1 MTGEFSIASFNL
13 HNFNYDVR
21 VGGTGTD
28 SQFKKAKC
36 EHISE
41 IIRDGG
47 YDVIALQ
54 EVQTP
59 ETVASLVGELNE
71 GNPNGR
77 YAFVHCHDFYET
89 ISNGRFKSPG
99 REKRGELAFI
109 YNSESVALFKDC
121 AVYQRLNDRMWLALD
136 YFISGAAA
144 LLATS
149 LGVGAIIG
157 DDEDDDPESERDKDK
172 RNKTIRKPNGL
183 KTVGALGVAGVGYAT
198 HKLLESLLKRMRPPF
213 VAFFCR
219 KAGGKV
225 DAGRQLRLIN
235 VHSQFGR
242 TDVDRFTTPSQIRT
256 KEAEFVLR
264 EAFQIVKSE
273 QTENSS
279 LTLTM
284 AAGDF
289 NRSAKCLQ
297 AIATEINAMPMRS
310 DKMQI
315 GVTRNA
321 NVPDAH
327 LTTVAVSNHKEVK
340 NGNAREYTYSHD
352 YDHFA
357 FDMDVWSPSD
367 AKRAFGLDHE
377 KFFVLEGNER
387 RALSD
392 HLPVVIKTAKLER
405 KS

>member
-1 MTGEFSIASFNL
+1 MAGPFSIASFNI

-21 VGGTGTD
+21 VGGAGVD
-28 SQFKKAKC
+28 SQFKKAKAD
-36 EHISE
+36 HICG

-59 ETVASLVGELNE
+59 ETVASIIELLNN

-109 YNSESVALFKDC
+109 YDSESVALFKDY
-121 AVYQRLNDRMWLALD
+121 AVYRRLNDRMWLALD

-149 LGVGAIIG
+149 LGVEALAG
-157 DDEDDDPESERDKDK
+157 DVEDDDSEGERDDYKRDK
-172 RNKTIRKPNGL
+172 ANKKQKGL
-183 KTVGALGVAGVGYAT
+183 KTAGALGVAVAGYAA
-198 HKLLESLLKRMRPPF
+198 HKFLESQLKRMRPPF

-219 KAGGKV
+219 KIGDAV
-225 DAGRQLRLIN
+225 DEGRQLRLIN

-242 TDVDRFTTPSQIRT
+242 TDADRFTTPSLIRI

-273 QTENSS
+273 QVENAS

-284 AAGDF
+284 AVGDF

-297 AIATEINAMPMRS
+297 TIATAVNAMPMRS

-315 GVTRNA
+315 GVTRNVNA
-321 NVPDAH
+321 PDAH
-327 LTTVAVSNHKEVK
+327 LTTVAVSNREEVE
-340 NGNAREYTYSHD
+340 NGKAREYRYSHD

-357 FDMDVWSPSD
+357 FDMDVWSPVD
-367 AKRAFGLDHE
+367 AKRAFGLGDE
-377 KFFVLEGNER
+377 RFYVFEGEDR
-387 RALSD
+387 RAISD
-392 HLPVVIKTAKLER
+392 HLPVVIKTLKF
-405 KS
+405 

>member
-1 MTGEFSIASFNL
+1 MTGEFSIASFNI

-21 VGGTGTD
+21 VGGFGAD
-28 SQFKKAKC
+28 SQFKKAKAS
-36 EHISE
+36 HICG

-59 ETVASLVGELNE
+59 ETVASLVGLLNG

-77 YAFVHCHDFYET
+77 YAFIHCHDFYET

-109 YNSESVALFKDC
+109 YDSESLALFKDC

-136 YFISGAAA
+136 YFISGATA
-144 LLATS
+144 LLAAS
-149 LGVGAIIG
+149 LGAGAFIG
-157 DDEDDDPESERDKDK
+157 DDADDEPKSERDKAMRDK
-172 RNKTIRKPNGL
+172 TNQKPGKPNGL
-183 KTVGALGVAGVGYAT
+183 RTVGALGVACAGYAA
-198 HKLLESLLKRMRPPF
+198 HKLLESQLKRMRPPF
-213 VAFFCR
+213 VTFFC
-219 KAGGKV
+219 KKMGGIV
-225 DAGRQLRLIN
+225 DESRQLRLIN

-242 TDVDRFTTPSQIRT
+242 TDADRFATPSQIRT

-297 AIATEINAMPMRS
+297 TIATEINAMPMRS

-327 LTTVAVSNHKEVK
+327 LTTVAVCNRAEVK
-340 NGNAREYTYSHD
+340 NGEAREYKYSHD

-357 FDMDVWSPSD
+357 FDMDAWSPGN
-367 AKRAFGLDHE
+367 AKRELGLEDE
-377 KFFVLEGNER
+377 RFFVLDGSER
-387 RALSD
+387 RAISD
-392 HLPVVIKTAKLER
+392 HLPVVIKTLKF
-405 KS
+405 

>member
-1 MTGEFSIASFNL
+1 MAGEFSIASFNL
-13 HNFNYDVR
+13 HNFNFDVR
-21 VGGTGTD
+21 GGGSGVD
-28 SQFKKAKC
+28 SQFKKAKA
-36 EHISE
+36 EHICG
-41 IIRDGG
+41 IILDGG

-59 ETVASLVGELNE
+59 ETVASLIGLLNN

-77 YAFVHCHDFYET
+77 YSFVHCHDFYET

-109 YNSESVALFKDC
+109 YDSESVALFKDC

-136 YFISGAAA
+136 YFISGATA

-149 LGVGAIIG
+149 LGVGAFIG
-157 DDEDDDPESERDKDK
+157 YDEDDVPEMERDKAKRDK
-172 RNKTIRKPNGL
+172 ANQNPNGL
-183 KTVGALGVAGVGYAT
+183 KAVGALGVVGVGYAA
-198 HKLLESLLKRMRPPF
+198 HKFLESQLKRMRPPF
-213 VAFFCR
+213 VAFFC
-219 KAGGKV
+219 KKV
-225 DAGRQLRLIN
+225 CGAVDEGRQLRLIN

-242 TDVDRFTTPSQIRT
+242 TDADRFTTPSQIRT

-273 QTENSS
+273 QTEDSP
-279 LTLTM
+279 LILTM
-284 AAGDF
+284 AVGDF

-297 AIATEINAMPMRS
+297 AIATVINAMSMRS

-315 GVTRNA
+315 GVVRNA

-327 LTTVAVSNHKEVK
+327 LTTVAVCNREEVK
-340 NGNAREYTYSHD
+340 KGKARKYKYSHD

-357 FDMDVWSPSD
+357 FDMDVWSPD
-367 AKRAFGLDHE
+367 NAKRAFGLEDE
-377 KFFVLEGNER
+377 RFFVFEGKER
-387 RALSD
+387 RAISD
-392 HLPVVIKTAKLER
+392 HLPVVIKTAR
-405 KS
+405 F

>member
-1 MTGEFSIASFNL
+1 MAGEFSIASFNL
-13 HNFNYDVR
+13 HNFNFDVR
-21 VGGTGTD
+21 VGGSGVD
-28 SQFKKAKC
+28 LQFKKAKAD
-36 EHISE
+36 HICR

-54 EVQTP
+54 EIQTP
-59 ETVASLVGELNE
+59 ETVVSLIGLLND

-109 YNSESVALFKDC
+109 YDSETVALFKDC

-136 YFISGAAA
+136 YFISGATA
-144 LLATS
+144 LLAAS
-149 LGVGAIIG
+149 LGAGVFIG
-157 DDEDDDPESERDKDK
+157 DDEDDDPKSERNKDK
-172 RNKTIRKPNGL
+172 RNKTNQKSNGL
-183 KTVGALGVAGVGYAT
+183 KTVGALGVAGAGYAA
-198 HKLLESLLKRMRPPF
+198 HKLLESQLKRMRPPF
-213 VAFFCR
+213 VAFFC
-219 KAGGKV
+219 KKV
-225 DAGRQLRLIN
+225 CGIVDDGRQLRLIN

-242 TDVDRFTTPSQIRT
+242 TDADRFTTPSQIRT

-273 QTENSS
+273 QIENSS
-279 LTLTM
+279 LVLTM
-284 AAGDF
+284 AVGDF

-297 AIATEINAMPMRS
+297 AIATEINTMPMRS

-315 GVTRNA
+315 GVSRNA

-327 LTTVAVSNHKEVK
+327 LTTVVVCNSEEVK
-340 NGNAREYTYSHD
+340 NGKAREYKYSHD

-357 FDMDVWSPSD
+357 FDMDVWSPD
-367 AKRAFGLDHE
+367 NAKREFGLEDE
-377 KFFVLEGNER
+377 RFFVLEGSER
-387 RALSD
+387 RTISD
-392 HLPVVIKTAKLER
+392 HLPVVIKTVKF
-405 KS
+405 

>member
-1 MTGEFSIASFNL
+1 MAGEFSIASFNL
-13 HNFNYDVR
+13 HNFNFDVK
-21 VGGTGTD
+21 GGGSGAD
-28 SQFKKAKC
+28 SQFKKAKAERIC
-36 EHISE
+36 GIV
-41 IIRDGG
+41 RDGG

-59 ETVASLVGELNE
+59 ETVASLIGLLND

-77 YAFVHCHDFYET
+77 YSFVHCHDFYET

-109 YNSESVALFKDC
+109 YDSESVALFKDC

-136 YFISGAAA
+136 YFISGATA

-149 LGVGAIIG
+149 LGVGAFIG
-157 DDEDDDPESERDKDK
+157 DDEDGEPEMERDKAK
-172 RNKTIRKPNGL
+172 RDEANKKPNGL
-183 KTVGALGVAGVGYAT
+183 KTVGALGVAGAGYVA
-198 HKLLESLLKRMRPPF
+198 HKILESQLKRMRPPF
-213 VAFFCR
+213 VAFFC
-219 KAGGKV
+219 KKV
-225 DAGRQLRLIN
+225 GDAVDEGRQLRLIN

-242 TDVDRFTTPSQIRT
+242 TDADRFTTPSQIRT
-256 KEAEFVLR
+256 KEAEFVLQ

-279 LTLTM
+279 LALTM
-284 AAGDF
+284 AVGDF

-297 AIATEINAMPMRS
+297 AIATEINTMPMRS

-315 GVTRNA
+315 GVSRNA

-327 LTTVAVSNHKEVK
+327 LTTVAVSNREEVE
-340 NGNAREYTYSHD
+340 NGKAREYKYSHD

-357 FDMDVWSPSD
+357 FDMDVWSPVD
-367 AKRAFGLDHE
+367 AKRAFDLGDE
-377 KFFVLEGNER
+377 RFYVFEGEDR
-387 RALSD
+387 RAISD
-392 HLPVVIKTAKLER
+392 HLPVVIKTLKF
-405 KS
+405 

>member
-1 MTGEFSIASFNL
+1 MAGEFSIASFNL
-13 HNFNYDVR
+13 HNFNFDVR
-21 VGGTGTD
+21 GGGSGAD
-28 SQFKKAKC
+28 SQFKKAKAD
-36 EHISE
+36 HICG

-59 ETVASLVGELNE
+59 ETVASLIGLLND

-109 YNSESVALFKDC
+109 YDSESVALFKDG

-149 LGVGAIIG
+149 LGVGALTS
-157 DDEDDDPESERDKDK
+157 DVEDDDSEGERDDDK
-172 RNKTIRKPNGL
+172 RDKANKKQKGL
-183 KTVGALGVAGVGYAT
+183 KTVGALGVAGAGYAA
-198 HKLLESLLKRMRPPF
+198 HKFLESQLKRMRPPF
-213 VAFFCR
+213 VAFFC
-219 KAGGKV
+219 KKIGDAV
-225 DAGRQLRLIN
+225 DEGRQLRLIN

-242 TDVDRFTTPSQIRT
+242 TDADRFTTPSLIRT
-256 KEAEFVLR
+256 KEAEFVLK
-264 EAFQIVKSE
+264 EAFEIVKSE
-273 QTENSS
+273 QAENAS

-297 AIATEINAMPMRS
+297 TIATAVNAMPMRS

-321 NVPDAH
+321 NAPDAH
-327 LTTVAVSNHKEVK
+327 LTTVAVSNREEVE
-340 NGNAREYTYSHD
+340 NGKAREYKYSHD

-357 FDMDVWSPSD
+357 FDMDVWSPVD
-367 AKRAFGLDHE
+367 AKREFGLDDE
-377 KFFVLEGNER
+377 RFYVFEGEDR
-387 RALSD
+387 RAISD
-392 HLPVVIKTAKLER
+392 HLPVVIKTLKF
-405 KS
+405 

>member
-1 MTGEFSIASFNL
+1 MAGEFSIASFNI

-21 VGGTGTD
+21 GGGSGAD
-28 SQFKKAKC
+28 SQFKKAKAD
-36 EHISE
+36 HICG

-59 ETVASLVGELNE
+59 ETVASLIGLLNN

-109 YNSESVALFKDC
+109 YDSESVALFKDG

-149 LGVGAIIG
+149 LGVGALTG
-157 DDEDDDPESERDKDK
+157 DVEDDDSEGERDDDK
-172 RNKTIRKPNGL
+172 RDKANKKQKGL
-183 KTVGALGVAGVGYAT
+183 KTVGALGVAGAGYAA
-198 HKLLESLLKRMRPPF
+198 HKFLESQLKRMRPPF
-213 VAFFCR
+213 VAFFC
-219 KAGGKV
+219 KKIGDAV
-225 DAGRQLRLIN
+225 DEGRQLRLIN

-242 TDVDRFTTPSQIRT
+242 TDADRFTTPSLIRT
-256 KEAEFVLR
+256 KEAEFVLK
-264 EAFQIVKSE
+264 EAFEIVKSE
-273 QTENSS
+273 QAENAS

-297 AIATEINAMPMRS
+297 TIATAVNAMPMRS

-321 NVPDAH
+321 NAPEAH
-327 LTTVAVSNHKEVK
+327 LTTVAVSNREEVE
-340 NGNAREYTYSHD
+340 NGKAREYKYSHD

-357 FDMDVWSPSD
+357 FDMDVWSPVD
-367 AKRAFGLDHE
+367 AKREFGLDDE
-377 KFFVLEGNER
+377 RFYVFEGEDR
-387 RALSD
+387 RAISD
-392 HLPVVIKTAKLER
+392 HLPVVIKTLKF
-405 KS
+405 

>member
-1 MTGEFSIASFNL
+1 MAGEFSIASFNL

-21 VGGTGTD
+21 VGGTGAD

-36 EHISE
+36 GHVSE

-109 YNSESVALFKDC
+109 YDSESVALFKDC

-136 YFISGAAA
+136 YFISGATA

-149 LGVGAIIG
+149 LGVGAFIG
-157 DDEDDDPESERDKDK
+157 DEDDDDDPKSEQDN
-172 RNKTIRKPNGL
+172 NKHNETNQKPSGL
-183 KTVGALGVAGVGYAT
+183 KTVGALGVAGAGYAA
-198 HKLLESLLKRMRPPF
+198 HKLLESQLKRMRPPF
-213 VAFFCR
+213 VAFFC
-219 KAGGKV
+219 KKMGGKT
-225 DAGRQLRLIN
+225 DESRQLRVIN

-242 TDVDRFTTPSQIRT
+242 TDADRFSTPSQIRT

-273 QTENSS
+273 QAENSS

-289 NRSAKCLQ
+289 NRSAQSLQ
-297 AIATEINAMPMRS
+297 AIATAINAMPMRS

-321 NVPDAH
+321 NVPEAH
-327 LTTVAVSNHKEVK
+327 LTTIAVANKEEVK
-340 NGNAREYTYSHD
+340 NGKAREYKYSHD

-367 AKRAFGLDHE
+367 AKRVFGLEHE
-377 KFFVLEGNER
+377 KFFVLEGKER

-392 HLPVVIKTAKLER
+392 HLPVVIKTVKF
-405 KS
+405 

>member
-1 MTGEFSIASFNL
+1 MAGEFSIASFNI

-21 VGGTGTD
+21 GGGSGAD
-28 SQFKKAKC
+28 SQFKKAKAD
-36 EHISE
+36 HICG

-59 ETVASLVGELNE
+59 ETVASLIGLLNN

-109 YNSESVALFKDC
+109 YDSESVALFKDG

-149 LGVGAIIG
+149 LGVGALTG
-157 DDEDDDPESERDKDK
+157 DVEDDDSEGERDDDK
-172 RNKTIRKPNGL
+172 RDKANKKQKGL
-183 KTVGALGVAGVGYAT
+183 KTVGALGVAGAGYAA
-198 HKLLESLLKRMRPPF
+198 HKFLESQLKRMRPPF
-213 VAFFCR
+213 VAFFC
-219 KAGGKV
+219 KKIGDAV
-225 DAGRQLRLIN
+225 DEGRQLRLIN

-242 TDVDRFTTPSQIRT
+242 TDADRFTTPSLIRT
-256 KEAEFVLR
+256 KEAEFVLK
-264 EAFQIVKSE
+264 EAFEIVKSE
-273 QTENSS
+273 QAENAS

-297 AIATEINAMPMRS
+297 TIATAVNAMPMRS

-321 NVPDAH
+321 NAPDAH
-327 LTTVAVSNHKEVK
+327 LTTVAVSNREEVE
-340 NGNAREYTYSHD
+340 NGKAREYKYSHD

-357 FDMDVWSPSD
+357 FDMDVWSPVD
-367 AKRAFGLDHE
+367 AKREFGLDDE
-377 KFFVLEGNER
+377 RFYVFEGEDR
-387 RALSD
+387 RAISD
-392 HLPVVIKTAKLER
+392 HLPVVIKTLKF
-405 KS
+405 

>member
-1 MTGEFSIASFNL
+1 MAGEFSIASFNL

-21 VGGTGTD
+21 VGGAGVD
-28 SQFKKAKC
+28 FRFKKAKC

-47 YDVIALQ
+47 YDVVALQ

-59 ETVASLVGELNE
+59 ETVASLVGQLNG

-77 YAFVHCHDFYET
+77 YAFTHCHDFYET

-109 YNSESVALFKDC
+109 YDSESVELFKDC
-121 AVYQRLNDRMWLALD
+121 AVYKRMNDRLWSVLE

-144 LLATS
+144 LLAST
-149 LGVGAIIG
+149 LGVGALI
-157 DDEDDDPESERDKDK
+157 DDEQNESDEAEKGRRKNAK
-172 RNKTIRKPNGL
+172 RKLAGL
-183 KTVGALGVAGVGYAT
+183 RAMGALGVVGSGYVA
-198 HKLLESLLKRMRPPF
+198 HKYFESQLKRMRPPF
-213 VAFFCR
+213 VAFFCKR
-219 KAGGKV
+219 VGGSV
-225 DAGRQLRLIN
+225 DQNRQLRLIN

-242 TDVDRFTTPSQIRT
+242 TEVDRFATPPQIRA

-264 EAFQIVKSE
+264 EAFQAVKSE
-273 QTENSS
+273 QVGSHALS
-279 LTLTM
+279 LTM
-284 AAGDF
+284 ALGDF
-289 NRSAKCLQ
+289 NCSGQCLQ
-297 AIATEINAMPMRS
+297 MLADGINAMPMRS

-315 GVTRNA
+315 GVTKNA
-321 NVPDAH
+321 NAPEAH
-327 LTTVAVSNHKEVK
+327 LTTIAVLNGAEVK
-340 NGNAREYTYSHD
+340 NGKAREYKYAHD

-367 AKRAFGLDHE
+367 AKRVFGLEYE

-392 HLPVVIKTAKLER
+392 HLPVVIKTVKF
-405 KS
+405 

>member
-1 MTGEFSIASFNL
+1 MAGEFSIASFNL

-21 VGGTGTD
+21 VGGTGAD

-36 EHISE
+36 GHVSE
-41 IIRDGG
+41 IIRDGS

-71 GNPNGR
+71 GNLNGR

-109 YNSESVALFKDC
+109 YDSESVALFKDC

-136 YFISGAAA
+136 YFISGATA

-149 LGVGAIIG
+149 LGVGAFIG
-157 DDEDDDPESERDKDK
+157 DEDDDDDPKSEQDNNK
-172 RNKTIRKPNGL
+172 RNETNQKPSGL
-183 KTVGALGVAGVGYAT
+183 KTVGALGVAGAGYAA
-198 HKLLESLLKRMRPPF
+198 HKLLEGQLKRMRPPF
-213 VAFFCR
+213 VAFFC
-219 KAGGKV
+219 KKTGGKT
-225 DAGRQLRLIN
+225 DESRQLRLIN

-242 TDVDRFTTPSQIRT
+242 TDIDRFSTPSQIRT

-273 QTENSS
+273 QAENSS

-297 AIATEINAMPMRS
+297 AIAAEINTMPMRS

-315 GVTRNA
+315 GVSRNA

-327 LTTVAVSNHKEVK
+327 LTTVAVCNSEEVK
-340 NGNAREYTYSHD
+340 KGKAREYKYSHD

-357 FDMDVWSPSD
+357 FDMDVWSPD
-367 AKRAFGLDHE
+367 NAKREFGLDDE
-377 KFFVLEGNER
+377 RFFVLEGSER
-387 RALSD
+387 RTISD
-392 HLPVVIKTAKLER
+392 HLPVVIKTVKF
-405 KS
+405 

>member
-1 MTGEFSIASFNL
+1 MAGEFSIASFNL

-21 VGGTGTD
+21 VGGTGAD

-36 EHISE
+36 EHVSE

-109 YNSESVALFKDC
+109 YDSESVALFKDC

-136 YFISGAAA
+136 YFISGATA

-149 LGVGAIIG
+149 LGVGAFIG
-157 DDEDDDPESERDKDK
+157 DDEEYDDEQDNNK
-172 RNKTIRKPNGL
+172 RNKANQKLNGL
-183 KTVGALGVAGVGYAT
+183 KTVGALGVAGAGYGA
-198 HKLLESLLKRMRPPF
+198 HKLLESQLKRMRPPF
-213 VAFFCR
+213 VAFFC
-219 KAGGKV
+219 KKTGGII
-225 DAGRQLRLIN
+225 DESRQLRLIN

-242 TDVDRFTTPSQIRT
+242 TDVDRFSTSSQIRT

-273 QTENSS
+273 QTEGAS
-279 LTLTM
+279 LSLTM
-284 AAGDF
+284 AVGDF

-321 NVPDAH
+321 NVPEAH
-327 LTTVAVSNHKEVK
+327 LTTIAVANKEEVK
-340 NGNAREYTYSHD
+340 NGKAREYKYSHD
-352 YDHFA
+352 YDHFV
-357 FDMDVWSPSD
+357 FDMDVWSPND
-367 AKRAFGLDHE
+367 AKRAFGLEHE
-377 KFFVLEGNER
+377 KYFVLEGNER

-392 HLPVVIKTAKLER
+392 HLPVVIKTVKF
-405 KS
+405 

>member
-1 MTGEFSIASFNL
+1 MAGEFSIASFNL
-13 HNFNYDVR
+13 HNFNFDVR
-21 VGGTGTD
+21 GGSSGAD
-28 SQFKKAKC
+28 SQFKKAKAD
-36 EHISE
+36 HICA

-59 ETVASLVGELNE
+59 ETVASLIGLLND

-77 YAFVHCHDFYET
+77 YSFVHCHDFYET

-109 YNSESVALFKDC
+109 YDSESVALFKDC

-136 YFISGAAA
+136 YFISGATA

-149 LGVGAIIG
+149 LGAGAFIG
-157 DDEDDDPESERDKDK
+157 DDEEDEPEMEREKAKRDKANQK
-172 RNKTIRKPNGL
+172 LTGL
-183 KTVGALGVAGVGYAT
+183 KTVGALGVAGAGYAA
-198 HKLLESLLKRMRPPF
+198 HKILESQLKRMRPPF
-213 VAFFCR
+213 VAFFC
-219 KAGGKV
+219 KKV
-225 DAGRQLRLIN
+225 GDAVDEGRQLRLIN

-242 TDVDRFTTPSQIRT
+242 TDADRFTTPSQIRT

-273 QTENSS
+273 QSENSS
-279 LTLTM
+279 LVLTM
-284 AAGDF
+284 AVGDF

-297 AIATEINAMPMRS
+297 AIATEINTMPMRS

-315 GVTRNA
+315 GVSRNA

-327 LTTVAVSNHKEVK
+327 LTTVAVCNREEVK
-340 NGNAREYTYSHD
+340 NGKAREYKYSHD

-357 FDMDVWSPSD
+357 FDMDVWSPD
-367 AKRAFGLDHE
+367 NAKREFGLEDE
-377 KFFVLEGNER
+377 RFFVLEGSER
-387 RALSD
+387 RAISD
-392 HLPVVIKTAKLER
+392 HLPVVIKTLKF
-405 KS
+405 

>member
-1 MTGEFSIASFNL
+1 MAGEFSIASFNL

-21 VGGTGTD
+21 VGGTGAD

-36 EHISE
+36 EHVSE

-59 ETVASLVGELNE
+59 ETVASLVGELNK

-109 YNSESVALFKDC
+109 YDSESVALFKDC

-136 YFISGAAA
+136 YFISGATA

-149 LGVGAIIG
+149 LGVGAFVG
-157 DDEDDDPESERDKDK
+157 DDDEEDDDNDPRREHDNNK
-172 RNKTIRKPNGL
+172 RNKSNQKPSGL
-183 KTVGALGVAGVGYAT
+183 KTVGALGVAGAGYAA
-198 HKLLESLLKRMRPPF
+198 HKLLESQLKRMRPPF
-213 VAFFCR
+213 VAFFC
-219 KAGGKV
+219 KKTGGKT
-225 DAGRQLRLIN
+225 DESRQLRVIN

-242 TDVDRFTTPSQIRT
+242 TDADRFSTPSQIRT

-289 NRSAKCLQ
+289 NRSAKSLQ
-297 AIATEINAMPMRS
+297 AIAAAINAMPMRS

-315 GVTRNA
+315 GVTKNA
-321 NVPDAH
+321 NEPDAH
-327 LTTVAVSNHKEVK
+327 LTTIAVSNKDEVK
-340 NGNAREYTYSHD
+340 NGKAREYKYSHD

-367 AKRAFGLDHE
+367 AKRAFGLEHE
-377 KFFVLEGNER
+377 KFFVLEGKER

-392 HLPVVIKTAKLER
+392 HLPVVIKTVKF
-405 KS
+405 